1 MNILLIQPPDIGFD
15 VSGLYPKGYSKQ
27 ARSILPPLGLLSLAA
42 YLKERHEVH
51 VLDMPLLGMVSQDL
65 PDILGGL
72 EPGIVGITAV
82 IDLWPSVLDVV
93 RKVKNYDR
101 SILTV
106 IGGPNATAYPEETL
120 SHPEVDYVIVGNGQ
134 RPLMALCDALDNG
147 EADIGIENCYTQWV
161 DYDEFGCV
169 YSRGYDIGN
178 FPYPD
183 RSFVPTREYI
193 VPFCPENPST
203 TMITSMGCPYRC
215 AFCTRRRPPV
225 QFCDT
230 RAVVDEMEEIEG
242 LGIRSV
248 LFQDE
253 LFTIS
258 KSRVRAICTDLIDR
272 GVRLNWTVKSR
283 ADTVNP
289 WMLELMRDAG
299 CFNVHFGFESGN
311 NSTLE
316 RMQKGYTRAQ
326 IVETV
331 EMVRDADLSCTG
343 NFMLAYPGESER
355 DILDNIAFAK
365 SLELDITQF
374 SITGDTPG
382 APLFDEALRLGRR
395 KKDFWSDF
403 TAHPDPANSSIPLER
418 WSASDRFTR
427 EQLFSFLERAY
438 AETRTLYDVTGQ
450 TYPA

>member
-1 MNILLIQPPDIGFD
+1 MRLLLIQPPDIGFD

-42 YLKERHEVH
+42 YLKERHVVY
-51 VLDMPLLGMVSQDL
+51 VLDMP
-65 PDILGGL
+65 ILGQTVDDIPEAL
-72 EPGIVGITAV
+72 EKLRPDVVGITAV
-82 IDLWPSVLDVV
+82 IDLWPSVLDTV
-93 RKVKNYDR
+93 REVKDYNP
-101 SILTV
+101 SIRTV
-106 IGGPNATAYPEETL
+106 IGGANATAYPEETL
-120 SHPEVDYVIVGNGQ
+120 CHPEVDYVIVGNGQ
-134 RPLMALCDALDNG
+134 KPLMNLCNVLEVG
-147 EADIGIENCYTQWV
+147 WSGRRIENCYVQGV
-161 DYDEFGCV
+161 DYDKFDCV
-169 YSRGYDIGN
+169 HSGDHHIGN

-183 RSFVPTREYI
+183 RYFTPTWEYTA
-193 VPFCPENPST
+193 PFCPENPST

-215 AFCTRRRPPV
+215 TFCTQRRPPI
-225 QFCDT
+225 QFCRVD
-230 RAVVDEMEEIEG
+230 AVIDEMEEIQN
-242 LGIRSV
+242 LGIRSI

-253 LFTIS
+253 LFTFR
-258 KSRVRAICTDLIDR
+258 KDRVGRICEGLIER
-272 GVRLNWTVKSR
+272 RVHLHWTVKSR
-283 ADTVNP
+283 VDTVRP
-289 WMLELMRDAG
+289 WMLALMKKAG

-311 NSTLE
+311 DDTLK
-316 RMQKGYTRAQ
+316 RMRKGYTREQ
-326 IVETV
+326 IVDTV
-331 EMVRDADLSCTG
+331 KMVRDAGLSCTG

-365 SLELDITQF
+365 SLNLDLAQF

-403 TAHPDPANSSIPLER
+403 TAHSDPANSSIPLER